1 MKEIMMIEGIGYFIG
16 IVLGVQLIGL
26 VSVSIYINKTIE
38 DVVHKKGCEKSILVL
53 PHKGINLM
61 FRKVSEVMNLT
72 I

>member
-1 MKEIMMIEGIGYFIG
+1 MSEIMMIKGIGYFIG
-16 IVLGVQLIGL
+16 IVLGVQLISL

-38 DVVHKKGCEKSILVL
+38 EVVHKKGYEDSPLLI
-53 PHKGINLM
+53 PHRGITLL